1 MNIPRLILAIVVGFV
16 VIFGTDFLIHGVWM
30 APDYQATQQLWRP
43 EAEMNSYR
51 GWMFFAQ
58 LLLVFAF
65 VMLWTR
71 WASTARITCA
81 IGYGFLMGI
90 FSGTWA
96 IIMYVVLPMP
106 CANCLQMVLR
116 RHRAMH
122 PARSRHLLRLQ
133 TGASRSTTQLSVWQ
147 VRVLQAGGF
156 PKEGVPLPQLTRQR
170 GSPIVRGRKPI
181 SLTGM

>member
-1 MNIPRLILAIVVGFV
+1 MNIPRLILAIVVGFL
-16 VIFGTDFLIHGVWM
+16 VIFGTDFLIHGLWM

-43 EAEMNSYR
+43 ETEMATYR

-71 WASTARITCA
+71 WASTAQISCA
-81 IGYGFLMGI
+81 IGYGFLMGV

-106 CANCLQMVLR
+106 CAIACKWFFAGIAQCI
-116 RHRAMH
+116 
-122 PARSRHLLRLQ
+122 LLGLV
-133 TGASRSTTQLSVWQ
+133 TFFVYKPKPSVA
-147 VRVLQAGGF
+147 VG
-156 PKEGVPLPQLTRQR
+156 
-170 GSPIVRGRKPI
+170 
-181 SLTGM
+181 

>member
-1 MNIPRLILAIVVGFV
+1 MIQFMNIPRLILAIVVGFV
-16 VIFGTDFLIHGVWM
+16 VIFGTDFLIHGIWM

-43 EAEMNSYR
+43 EAEMASYR
-51 GWMFFAQ
+51 WWMFVAQ

-81 IGYGFLMGI
+81 IGYGFLMGV

-106 CANCLQMVLR
+106 CAIACKWFFAGIAQCI
-116 RHRAMH
+116 
-122 PARSRHLLRLQ
+122 LLGLV
-133 TGASRSTTQLSVWQ
+133 TFFVYK
-147 VRVLQAGGF
+147 
-156 PKEGVPLPQLTRQR
+156 PKPTAAEG
-170 GSPIVRGRKPI
+170 
-181 SLTGM
+181 

>member
-1 MNIPRLILAIVVGFV
+1 MHNDLCMNIPRLILAIVVGFV
-16 VIFGTDFLIHGVWM
+16 VIFGTDFLIHGIWM

-43 EAEMNSYR
+43 EAEMASYR
-51 GWMFFAQ
+51 WWMFVAQ

-81 IGYGFLMGI
+81 IGYGFLMGV

-106 CANCLQMVLR
+106 CAIACKWFFAGIAQCI
-116 RHRAMH
+116 
-122 PARSRHLLRLQ
+122 LLGLV
-133 TGASRSTTQLSVWQ
+133 TFFVY
-147 VRVLQAGGF
+147 
-156 PKEGVPLPQLTRQR
+156 
-170 GSPIVRGRKPI
+170 KPRP
-181 SLTGM
+181 TAAVG

>member
-1 MNIPRLILAIVVGFV
+1 MIQFMNIPRLVLAIIVGFV

-43 EAEMNSYR
+43 ETEMNAYR

-71 WASTARITCA
+71 WADTARITCA
-81 IGYGFLMGI
+81 IGYGFLMGV

-106 CANCLQMVLR
+106 SAIACKWFFAGIVQCILLGLVTYFVYKPK
-116 RHRAMH
+116 
-122 PARSRHLLRLQ
+122 PA
-133 TGASRSTTQLSVWQ
+133 AA
-147 VRVLQAGGF
+147 AG
-156 PKEGVPLPQLTRQR
+156 
-170 GSPIVRGRKPI
+170 
-181 SLTGM
+181 

>member
-1 MNIPRLILAIVVGFV
+1 MIQFMNIPRLILAIVVGFV
-16 VIFGTDFLIHGVWM
+16 VIFGTDFLIHGIWM

-43 EAEMNSYR
+43 EAEMASYR
-51 GWMFFAQ
+51 WWMFVAQ

-81 IGYGFLMGI
+81 IGYGFLMGV

-106 CANCLQMVLR
+106 CGIACKWFFAGIVQCI
-116 RHRAMH
+116 
-122 PARSRHLLRLQ
+122 LLGLV
-133 TGASRSTTQLSVWQ
+133 TFFVYK
-147 VRVLQAGGF
+147 
-156 PKEGVPLPQLTRQR
+156 PKPTAP
-170 GSPIVRGRKPI
+170 
-181 SLTGM
+181 